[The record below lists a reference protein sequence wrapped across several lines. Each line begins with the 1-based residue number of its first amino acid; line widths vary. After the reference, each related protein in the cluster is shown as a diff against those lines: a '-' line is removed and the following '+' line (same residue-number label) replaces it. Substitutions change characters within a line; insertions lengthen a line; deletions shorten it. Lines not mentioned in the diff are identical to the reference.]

1 MTPVRVGV
9 WGLGAHA
16 EKRVLPAI
24 AACRSLALAA
34 LHTRDA
40 ARLRVLGD
48 PLGCATFASTDAFLA
63 NQELD
68 LVYIATPS
76 GLHVEHTR
84 RALSAGKHVICEK
97 PLAARAEDANG
108 LVELARARGR
118 TLVEALMYLHHP
130 HHDALRRR
138 VHGHVRIV
146 RASFSLP
153 PLATPGFR
161 ENASLGGGALLDVG
175 CYPLSLALD
184 LCDGEPTVAVAR
196 LGHARGIDRDGH
208 ATLEFPGGEV
218 AFLDW
223 AYDRTYVNEATI
235 TCTSGVARSN
245 RVFSKGPSE
254 VPTLEVCDERGA
266 WSSESVPAADAF
278 AQMLSTVA
286 ERASDA
292 AFREL
297 EYTAL
302 ERRARLLEAIRARA
316 EP

>member
-16 EKRVLPAI
+16 AKRVLPAI
-24 AACRSLALAA
+24 AACPSLALVA

-40 ARLRVLGD
+40 KRLRGLGEE
-48 PLGCATFASTDAFLA
+48 LQCATFESTDEFLA

-76 GLHVEHTR
+76 GLHVAHTR
-84 RALSAGKHVICEK
+84 RALSAGKHVVCEK
-97 PLAARAEDANG
+97 PLAARGADAEE
-108 LVELARARGR
+108 LVGLARARG
-118 TLVEALMYLHHP
+118 LALLEAFMYLHHP
-130 HHDALRRR
+130 HHEALRQR
-138 VHGHVRIV
+138 VRGQVRIV

-153 PLATPGFR
+153 PLAAPGFR
-161 ENASLGGGALLDVG
+161 EDASLGGGALLDVG

-184 LCDGEPTVAVAR
+184 LVDGEPTVAFSR
-196 LGHARGIDRDGH
+196 LGYARSIDREGH

-235 TCTSGVARSN
+235 TCTSGVVRSN

-254 VPTLEVCDERGA
+254 VATLEVCDERGA
-266 WSSESVPAADAF
+266 WSTEPVPAADAF
-278 AQMLSTVA
+278 VQMLSTVA
-286 ERASDA
+286 DRISDLS
-292 AFREL
+292 FREA
-297 EYTAL
+297 EFTAIA
-302 ERRARLLEAIRARA
+302 RRARLLQALITR
-316 EP
+316 